1 MSIKINMNTKKN
13 DNYKNLFDNYFN
25 NYYYYDLCNYP
36 INVLNYIC
44 SCSNCTK

>member
-1 MSIKINMNTKKN
+1 MSIKNNMNTKKN

-25 NYYYYDLCNYP
+25 NYYYDLCNYP

-44 SCSNCTK
+44 SCSSCTK